1 MHVFLLIELISAAR
15 SCVMNRISAEQT
27 VVHLR
32 LSEQT
37 NAYNTHT
44 HTHVLAVTGELTH

>member
-1 MHVFLLIELISAAR
+1 
-15 SCVMNRISAEQT
+15 MNRISTEQT
-27 VVHLR
+27 VVHLQ

-44 HTHVLAVTGELTH
+44 RTHTQTRAVTGELTH